1 MKNPK
6 PIDPK
11 DAKLLPGVFIPV
23 FLIYRIPGILAGSS
37 TDLFQPVQVFMDRN
51 TGKILKEL
59 APKELHETIEQHNS
73 KLIPG
78 LN

>member
-6 PIDPK
+6 PINPE

-23 FLIYRIPGILAGSS
+23 FFIYRIPGILAGSS
-37 TDLFQPVQVFMDRN
+37 TDLLQPIQVFMDRN
-51 TGKILKEL
+51 TGKILKES
-59 APKELHETIEQHNS
+59 APKELYETIEQHNS